1 MKEERTGERSE
12 REESFLSLSESG
24 RQEMKESEFPRFQA
38 NVTMTVQKLLNSVLG
53 SDQMYKWTCTLFRL
67 RERKTEG
74 R

>member
-1 MKEERTGERSE
+1 
-12 REESFLSLSESG
+12 
-24 RQEMKESEFPRFQA
+24 MKESEFPRFQA

-67 RERKTEG
+67 RKRKTEG